1 MSSFRLS
8 ISLLLMITLFT
19 PTGCGGQNG
28 VHPEPAPNPN
38 TASVTLAWD
47 PVAGKDL
54 AGYRV
59 YQSISPRGTMTLSGT
74 VSASEVRFTVGD
86 LQKGTTYYFVVRAYD
101 LHGNES
107 SNSNQIVWTAPAP

>member
-1 MSSFRLS
+1 
-8 ISLLLMITLFT
+8 MIILFT
-19 PTGCGGQNG
+19 PTACGGSQNG
-28 VHPEPAPNPN
+28 TQPESAPNPN

-47 PVAGKDL
+47 PVPAKDL
-54 AGYRV
+54 AGYRI

-74 VSASEVRFTVGD
+74 VSASTVRFTVGD

-107 SNSNQIVWTAPAP
+107 SNSNQVSWTAPPP